1 MHKAKNNGYIA
12 VGILVATLVLFL
24 GIIYSQINGGK
35 IAKNTYVGDVC
46 IGSLSKEE
54 AKKLL
59 ESEVNIGTIELSYLD
74 NKWDINPSD
83 IDASYDIDKTI
94 EKAYNLNRNQ
104 NVFENLSKTIKTNF
118 GSKNNLDMVVNYNKE
133 KLKDKLEEIK
143 QDIDVEVKNAELS
156 ISGDSITVLD
166 ESKGLELDVEASLKK
181 IESQLENGV
190 LSDDLVVKTVDPK
203 VTKEELSEVNTVL
216 GRYTTIIKASS
227 ADRIANIKAAAEKM
241 NNYLLMPGDEFSY
254 AGVTGPYTAA
264 NGYSNA
270 PVIVEGELQNGIGG
284 GVCQLSS
291 TLYNSVLYSGLEIVQ
306 LRNHTI
312 PSSYV
317 PKGRDAT
324 VTDSGIDFVFKN
336 NLEHPVYLKSY
347 VSGSS
352 VVTAIYGSSKDKQNI
367 EIQTS
372 TDGVS
377 AAPVKKVDDPSI
389 EKGTEKVLEKGRD
402 GYTVSTYR
410 VYKDNSGNVLNK
422 EKIYTSYYPKK
433 QSVIA
438 VGTKEVKEE
447 VENTTTEG
455 KEENSQDSTKP
466 ENTTKP
472 ESSTKPENT
481 TKPEENKPSE
491 NGSNNDQTTTQ

>member
-12 VGILVATLVLFL
+12 VGILVAILVLFL
-24 GIIYSQINGGK
+24 GIIYMQINGGK
-35 IAKNTYVGDVC
+35 IARNTYVGDIC
-46 IGSLSKEE
+46 IGNLNKED

-59 ESEVNIGTIELSYLD
+59 KSEVNIGTIELYYLD

-83 IDASYDIDKTI
+83 IDASYDIDKTV
-94 EKAYNLNRNQ
+94 EKAYNLNRNK
-104 NVFENLSKTIKTNF
+104 NIFENLSKTIKTNF
-118 GSKNNLDMVVNYNKE
+118 GSKNNLDMIVNYNKE

-143 QDIDVEVKNAELS
+143 QDIDVKVKNAELS
-156 ISGDSITVLD
+156 ISGDSIKVLD
-166 ESKGLELDVEASLKK
+166 ESKGLSLDIEESLKK
-181 IESQLENGV
+181 IESQLKNGV
-190 LSDDLVVKTVDPK
+190 LSYDLVVKTIDPK
-203 VTKEELSEVNTVL
+203 ITKEELSEVNTVL
-216 GRYTTIIKASS
+216 GRHTTIIKASS
-227 ADRIANIKAAAEKM
+227 SGRISNIKAAAEKM

-254 AGVTGPYTAA
+254 VGITGPYTVS

-291 TLYNSVLYSGLEIVQ
+291 TLYNSVLYSGLEIVK

-352 VVTAIYGSSKDKQNI
+352 VVTVIYGSSKDKQNI
-367 EIQTS
+367 DIQTS
-372 TDGVS
+372 TDAVL

-389 EKGTEKVLEKGRD
+389 EKGSEKVLEKGRD

-410 VYKDNSGNVLNK
+410 VYKDSNGNLLNK

-433 QSVIA
+433 QSIIA

-447 VENTTTEG
+447 
-455 KEENSQDSTKP
+455 SPQDSKQ
-466 ENTTKP
+466 
-472 ESSTKPENT
+472 PENT

-491 NGSNNDQTTTQ
+491 DTSNNNQITTQ